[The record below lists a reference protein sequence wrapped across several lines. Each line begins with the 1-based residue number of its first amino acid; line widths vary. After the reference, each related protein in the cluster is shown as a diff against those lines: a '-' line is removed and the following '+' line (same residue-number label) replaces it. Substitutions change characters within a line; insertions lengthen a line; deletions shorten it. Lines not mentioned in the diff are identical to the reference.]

1 MNIIYVFKNK
11 ALYRNRTAF
20 TKAPL
25 YEYLLTPKVG
35 EDEKVILK
43 KKINWEFEPQL
54 PYRVNGS
61 IARVMTTT
69 ISKRALILAK

>member
-1 MNIIYVFKNK
+1 MFSRIRPSIGIGQPLQK
-11 ALYRNRTAF
+11 
-20 TKAPL
+20 PL
-25 YEYLLTPKVG
+25 YASICLSTPKVEEG
-35 EDEKVILK
+35 EKVILK